1 MDRYDLIVLGG
12 GSAARDAANKASAE
26 YGARVALVERTRWGG
41 SCPNVACKPTK
52 AYLLAAE
59 LHRDL
64 RVVGTKLG
72 LAAPERADLARV
84 HAWKETLR
92 KPQPK
97 WVEELQAKGFDTVTG
112 EATFVDPSTVRVDD
126 RELTADR
133 ILVATG
139 SRTAVPPIPGLDEL
153 DWVDHVTALDLE
165 ALPERLL
172 VVGGGP
178 TGLEFAQIF
187 ARFGSRV
194 TLVQTASRISPRSDA
209 DAAAALTSALEDEG
223 VTILVDTTVER
234 FDGRVAVTS
243 GGERIEAERVLL
255 AAGRVPNIEE
265 LGLGRI
271 GVRTRRGGIEVNDR
285 MRTNVSGIWAAG
297 DVTGQHQFTPVA
309 QYQARIAVEDMFA
322 PNGHAADYSNL
333 PTAIF
338 TDPEL
343 AAVGLT
349 EQEALERGLD
359 VATVINPVTNVTR
372 SQYVAEK
379 HGLYKLVYERGS
391 RRVLGIHLV
400 SRNASDIVQ
409 GLALAL
415 GRGVT
420 VDDLAR
426 AHHIYPSWGEGVKAA
441 AEQAKPEPTARVPV

>member
-271 GVRTRRGGIEVNDR
+271 GVRTRRGGMTLR
-285 MRTNVSGIWAAG
+285 
-297 DVTGQHQFTPVA
+297 
-309 QYQARIAVEDMFA
+309 
-322 PNGHAADYSNL
+322 
-333 PTAIF
+333 
-338 TDPEL
+338 
-343 AAVGLT
+343 
-349 EQEALERGLD
+349 
-359 VATVINPVTNVTR
+359 
-372 SQYVAEK
+372 
-379 HGLYKLVYERGS
+379 
-391 RRVLGIHLV
+391 
-400 SRNASDIVQ
+400 
-409 GLALAL
+409 
-415 GRGVT
+415 
-420 VDDLAR
+420 
-426 AHHIYPSWGEGVKAA
+426 
-441 AEQAKPEPTARVPV
+441 